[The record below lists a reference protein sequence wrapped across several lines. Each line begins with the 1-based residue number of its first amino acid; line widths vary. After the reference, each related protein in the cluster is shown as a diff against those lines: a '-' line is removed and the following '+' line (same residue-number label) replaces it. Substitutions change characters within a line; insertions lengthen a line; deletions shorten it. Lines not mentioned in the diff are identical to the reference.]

1 MLTVDVNIHN
11 LVGDARG
18 FSCNLLISK
27 GVIQMRAK
35 KKDIFF
41 QTLENMAD
49 TIVQA
54 ADYFAQ
60 QVSDFSDV
68 EQFAKQMK
76 EFESTCDS
84 YTHTIIVELNKT
96 FITPIERDD
105 IMNLTTTLDD
115 VIDGLEATT
124 SRFVMYHL
132 DQPDEYIARFA
143 EIMRT
148 SAYEI
153 QKAIHL
159 LSQKKLLAIR
169 EYTIRLNDLE
179 NQGDELLRICIK
191 DLFATV
197 TDPILLIKKKEIYE
211 RLETTTDACEHV
223 ANMLESII
231 MRNS

>member
-1 MLTVDVNIHN
+1 MEKSFQSNI
-11 LVGDARG
+11 
-18 FSCNLLISK
+18 LISK
-27 GVIQMRAK
+27 GVIQMRVK

-76 EFESTCDS
+76 EFESTCDT

-124 SRFVMYHL
+124 TRFVMYHL
-132 DQPDEYIARFA
+132 DQPDEYIAKFA
-143 EIMRT
+143 EIMRI

-179 NQGDELLRICIK
+179 NQGDELLRLSITE
-191 DLFATV
+191 LFAKV
-197 TDPILLIKKKEIYE
+197 TDPIFLIKKKEIYE

>member
-1 MLTVDVNIHN
+1 
-11 LVGDARG
+11 
-18 FSCNLLISK
+18 
-27 GVIQMRAK
+27 MRVR

-49 TIVQA
+49 AIVHS
-54 ADYFAQ
+54 ADYFTQ
-60 QVSDFSDV
+60 QVAEFKDV
-68 EQFAKQMK
+68 EAFAKRMK
-76 EFESTCDS
+76 EFESQCDE

-105 IMNLTTTLDD
+105 IMHLITALDD

-124 SRFVMYHL
+124 SRFFMYHL
-132 DQPDEYIARFA
+132 TEPDEYIVRFA
-143 EIMRT
+143 EILRT

-153 QKAIHL
+153 QKAVHL

-191 DLFATV
+191 ELFMKV
-197 TDPILLIKKKEIYE
+197 TDPIELIKKKEIYE
-211 RLETTTDACEHV
+211 RLETTTDACEKV

>member
-1 MLTVDVNIHN
+1 
-11 LVGDARG
+11 
-18 FSCNLLISK
+18 
-27 GVIQMRAK
+27 MRVK

-49 TIVQA
+49 IIVHS

-60 QVSDFSDV
+60 QVTEMKDV
-68 EQFAKQMK
+68 EAFGVKMK
-76 EFESTCDS
+76 EFESKCDE

-115 VIDGLEATT
+115 VMDGLEATT
-124 SRFVMYHL
+124 SRFFMYQL
-132 DQPDEYIARFA
+132 NTPDEYLVQFG
-143 EIMRT
+143 EILRN

-169 EYTIRLNDLE
+169 EHTIRLNDLE
-179 NQGDELLRICIK
+179 NQGDELLRK
-191 DLFATV
+191 SVKELFATV
-197 TDPILLIKKKEIYE
+197 TDPILLIKKKEVYE
-211 RLETTTDACEHV
+211 RLELTTDACEHV

>member
-1 MLTVDVNIHN
+1 
-11 LVGDARG
+11 
-18 FSCNLLISK
+18 
-27 GVIQMRAK
+27 MRVK

-49 TIVQA
+49 TIVHS

-60 QVSDFSDV
+60 QVLEFKNV
-68 EQFAKQMK
+68 EEFAKKMK
-76 EFESTCDS
+76 EFESACDEH
-84 YTHTIIVELNKT
+84 THTIIVELNKT

-124 SRFVMYHL
+124 SRFFMYHL
-132 DQPDEYIARFA
+132 NEPDEHIIKFA
-143 EIMRT
+143 EILRI

-169 EYTIRLNDLE
+169 EHTIRLNDLE

-191 DLFATV
+191 ELFAKV
-197 TDPILLIKKKEIYE
+197 TDPIELIKKKKFMSVL
-211 RLETTTDACEHV
+211 R
-223 ANMLESII
+223 
-231 MRNS
+231 